1 MELTPIPV
9 DLDLVA
15 ERRAAI
21 EAVCGALAVPFTPTY
36 IGSTTTGCYRY
47 DCACWQVEESGHVT
61 VQGTL
66 TFQADARAPDQSLSC
81 LRYPPKEPAR
91 GSVSRRRE
99 KLRKA
104 GIR

>member
-1 MELTPIPV
+1 MELTPIPI

-47 DCACWQVEESGHVT
+47 DCACWQVEESGRVT

-66 TFQADARAPDQSLSC
+66 TFQAGAPDQSLSR
-81 LRYPPKEPAR
+81 LRYPPKGPAR